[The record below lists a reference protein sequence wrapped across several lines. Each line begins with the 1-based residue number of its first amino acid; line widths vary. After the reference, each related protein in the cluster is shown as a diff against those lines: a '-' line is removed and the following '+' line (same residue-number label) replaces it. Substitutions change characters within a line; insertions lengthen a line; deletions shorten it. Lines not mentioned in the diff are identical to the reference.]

1 MGAAMERVLIAD
13 KLAAEGMEILL
24 EAAAAGL
31 LAVDER
37 VGMTPA
43 ELVAAIGDYDALIVR
58 SASTVTAEVIAAA
71 RKLRVIGRAGIGVD
85 NIDVGAAT
93 TRGIAVMN
101 TPGGNNVT
109 TAEHAISM
117 LLALARAI
125 PQATASMKAGK
136 WEKSKFTGS
145 ELTNKTLGVV
155 GIGNIGRLVAERAQ
169 GLRMKVI
176 AFDPFMS
183 EQKARE
189 LGVELVSLD
198 ALLQRAD
205 FVSIHTPLLPET
217 RNLIDAAA
225 LAKMK
230 PTARLVNCARGG
242 IVDEMALADALQHK
256 RLAGAALD
264 VFEQE
269 PVAADHPLLK
279 LDSVICTPHLGAAT
293 AEAQVAVSVAIAE
306 QIVDFLVNNVTRS
319 AVNMPSIS
327 AEQLE
332 VLRPYLALGERLGSL
347 QAQLLAEAPEEV
359 TVEYAGDVAGLDVQ
373 PVTVA
378 VLKGL
383 LGRLLETSVVNYV
396 NAREL
401 ARDRGIKIIESKTSQ
416 PKGFTNSVT
425 VRVRTAQKTSE
436 SAGAV
441 FGRDVIRLVKINGF
455 HLEAVPEGF
464 IVMLHNRDVPGVV
477 GNVGM
482 LLGECK
488 INIAGL
494 QLGREAVGGMA
505 LSLVHV
511 DERVP
516 AVVMERLRQLPN
528 IVSADLLEL

>member
-1 MGAAMERVLIAD
+1 MDRVLVAD
-13 KLAAEGMEILL
+13 KLAPEGMAILRQAV
-24 EAAAAGL
+24 EAGQL
-31 LAVDER
+31 QVDER
-37 VGMTPA
+37 VGMKPD
-43 ELVAAIGDYDALIVR
+43 ELRAAIGEYDALVVR
-58 SASTVTAEVIAAA
+58 SASTVTREVVDAAP
-71 RKLRVIGRAGIGVD
+71 KLRVIGRAGIGVD
-85 NIDVGAAT
+85 NIDVEAAT
-93 TRGIAVMN
+93 RRGIAVMN

-117 LLALARAI
+117 LLSLARSI
-125 PQATASMKAGK
+125 PQATASMKGGK

-145 ELTNKTLGVV
+145 EISNKILGIV

-169 GLRMKVI
+169 GLKMKVM
-176 AFDPFMS
+176 AFDPFIT

-189 LGVELVSLD
+189 MGIELASLD

-230 PTARLVNCARGG
+230 PTARLINCARGG
-242 IVDEMALADALQHK
+242 IVDEIALADALK
-256 RLAGAALD
+256 AKKLAGAALD

-269 PVAADHPLLK
+269 PVATDHPLLQ
-279 LDSVICTPHLGAAT
+279 LDNVICTPHLGAAT
-293 AEAQVAVSVAIAE
+293 AEAQVAVSVAVAE
-306 QIVDFLVNNVTRS
+306 QLVDFLVHNVTRC
-319 AVNMPSIS
+319 AVNLPSIS

-332 VLRPYLALGERLGSL
+332 VLRPYLTLGERLGSL
-347 QAQLLAEAPEEV
+347 QAQLIKQAPTEV
-359 TVEYAGDVAGLDVQ
+359 TVEYAGEVTAQDVQ
-373 PVTVA
+373 PVTIA

-383 LGRLLETSVVNYV
+383 LGRLLETSIVNYV

-401 ARDRGIKIIESKTSQ
+401 AKERGIKVVESKSSQ
-416 PKGFTNSVT
+416 AKGFTNSLV
-425 VRVRTAQKTSE
+425 VRVKAGATS
-436 SAGAV
+436 SDVSGAV
-441 FGRDVIRLVKINGF
+441 FGREVIRLVRINGF
-455 HLEAVPEGF
+455 YLEAVPEGF
-464 IVMLHNRDVPGVV
+464 ILMLNNRDVPGVV

-482 LLGECK
+482 LLGEAG

-511 DERVP
+511 DERIP
-516 AVVMERLRQLPN
+516 APVMERLRKLPN

>member
-1 MGAAMERVLIAD
+1 MERILVAD
-13 KLAAEGMEILL
+13 KLAPEGMAILR

-37 VGMTPA
+37 VGMTPT
-43 ELVAAIGDYDALIVR
+43 ELAAAIGDYDALIVR
-58 SASTVTAEVIAAA
+58 SASTVTADVIAAA
-71 RKLRVIGRAGIGVD
+71 RKLRAIGRAGIGVD

-176 AFDPFMS
+176 AFDPFMN

-242 IVDEMALADALQHK
+242 IVDEMALADALQNK

-269 PVAADHPLLK
+269 PTPIDNPLLT
-279 LDSVICTPHLGAAT
+279 LDNVILSPH
-293 AEAQVAVSVAIAE
+293 AVTYTDE
-306 QIVDFLVNNVTRS
+306 G
-319 AVNMPSIS
+319 
-327 AEQLE
+327 
-332 VLRPYLALGERLGSL
+332 LR
-347 QAQLLAEAPEEV
+347 LLAEGGFKAARAFFNRRLPFRV
-359 TVEYAGDVAGLDVQ
+359 VNPQ
-373 PVTVA
+373 
-378 VLKGL
+378 L
-383 LGRLLETSVVNYV
+383 LGTPELLRWFGGERADVGSSSSG
-396 NAREL
+396 RKSE
-401 ARDRGIKIIESKTSQ
+401 DRS
-416 PKGFTNSVT
+416 
-425 VRVRTAQKTSE
+425 
-436 SAGAV
+436 
-441 FGRDVIRLVKINGF
+441 
-455 HLEAVPEGF
+455 
-464 IVMLHNRDVPGVV
+464 
-477 GNVGM
+477 
-482 LLGECK
+482 
-488 INIAGL
+488 
-494 QLGREAVGGMA
+494 
-505 LSLVHV
+505 
-511 DERVP
+511 
-516 AVVMERLRQLPN
+516 
-528 IVSADLLEL
+528 SADSNEKSTLS